1 MKPRAAV
8 LSALAVAGLV
18 SVPALQATAQPAAP
32 AAPATPRITTTSAL
46 AATRTNAVNRALT
59 AIAKAPAL
67 AAFGSGQAF
76 TAKDVLVD
84 SDGTTHVRLNRTY
97 AGLRVLGGDA
107 VVHQT
112 ASGQITDV
120 SRTLPRALSLSITP
134 AIAATTAELL
144 GVRPGA
150 KLASPV
156 SLVIDAIGGTPRL
169 AYEVVSTSTQTDGTP
184 SELHT
189 YLDAANGKVLRREE
203 HLETVGGD
211 GQSLYSGTVGV
222 QTTAVSGGYQLTDPT
237 RGGGYTTDAQDK
249 TDFCLGSLCLI
260 TAPSVAFKDGDN
272 HWGNGTNTDRSTAAI
287 DAHYGAS
294 QTWDFYKNNF
304 GRNGIFNDGKGVQ
317 SRVHYGSNYVNAYW
331 DGSKMTYGD
340 GDGVAAG
347 PLVSLDIAAHEMS
360 HGVTSATANLTYSG
374 ESGGLNEANSDMFG
388 TAVEFAANNGTDVG
402 DYLIGERAFKDRP
415 ALRYLDKPSKDGK
428 SADCWSSTVGNLDVH
443 YSSGVGNHWY
453 YLASEG
459 SGAKTINGVSYNSPT
474 CNGATFGGIGRDTVN
489 KIWYRTLTVY
499 LTSSSNYAAARVGSI
514 RAATDLYGAGSAQ
527 VAGVAA
533 AWSGVNVN

>member
-1 MKPRAAV
+1 
-8 LSALAVAGLV
+8 
-18 SVPALQATAQPAAP
+18 
-32 AAPATPRITTTSAL
+32 
-46 AATRTNAVNRALT
+46 
-59 AIAKAPAL
+59 
-67 AAFGSGQAF
+67 
-76 TAKDVLVD
+76 VLVD

-260 TAPSVAFKDGDN
+260 TAPSVVFKDGQPLGQR
-272 HWGNGTNTDRSTAAI
+272 HQHRSIHRCDR
-287 DAHYGAS
+287 
-294 QTWDFYKNNF
+294 
-304 GRNGIFNDGKGVQ
+304 R
-317 SRVHYGSNYVNAYW
+317 
-331 DGSKMTYGD
+331 
-340 GDGVAAG
+340 
-347 PLVSLDIAAHEMS
+347 
-360 HGVTSATANLTYSG
+360 
-374 ESGGLNEANSDMFG
+374 
-388 TAVEFAANNGTDVG
+388 
-402 DYLIGERAFKDRP
+402 
-415 ALRYLDKPSKDGK
+415 ALRRVPDLGLLQEQLRPQR
-428 SADCWSSTVGNLDVH
+428 NL
-443 YSSGVGNHWY
+443 
-453 YLASEG
+453 
-459 SGAKTINGVSYNSPT
+459 
-474 CNGATFGGIGRDTVN
+474 
-489 KIWYRTLTVY
+489 
-499 LTSSSNYAAARVGSI
+499 
-514 RAATDLYGAGSAQ
+514 Q
-527 VAGVAA
+527 
-533 AWSGVNVN
+533 